1 MKTARTPVKRSRRHR
16 RQRTDGNDDTGIR
29 ERQTGA

>member
-16 RQRTDGNDDTGIR
+16 RQRTDGNDGTFIR
-29 ERQTGA
+29 KGQAGA